1 MCGEVAQMKS
11 STATTSSSNN
21 NSTDLV
27 NGQTAPNVTTNMTTT
42 TTTPMA
48 RTGSATHNVTFK
60 SQSTSSNDSDSD
72 SDGCLK
78 RTSRVVIRRSASPA
92 TEKAEADTSDLAP
105 APYPVQIKN
114 TFVEIPL
121 LKTRSQ
127 DELDLRRFASEPA
140 SIFARRLCSGQLPQV
155 SEKDVDVEEDD
166 DVDLLE
172 LGAEDWKRMKTAE
185 AWDHDT
191 IPEATWTE
199 SSLPEV
205 KVDDCNSDDDAFEPK
220 QEWTRLKTGDA
231 WAEASVCSEEET
243 TTEYS
248 SGHSERD
255 AHLDSEQGAKP
266 AVSVASASTTIS
278 LAATCIDT
286 RAPIPATWSRVRS
299 VLMHNV
305 PVSFTT
311 QTLLDIFASAGFGI
325 CVVSARRLRPR
336 EETVRIEFT
345 AADQAWQFKLA
356 FDGKHLC
363 GNSNS
368 LAPPTSSE
376 PLLVVPCQG
385 AARDNKAAATA
396 ATAANSS
403 NNSNNNTIN
412 INNNL
417 SIGNTS
423 NNANASTAAA
433 VGSSSSALAPPTN
446 WASSA
451 SGVASVSSQEDAG
464 AARRRRKGVG
474 SLIDQAKAQ
483 QQPGVFSL
491 EGNLSCDFPSASM
504 PEMPISPNMA
514 FYAVPAS
521 SISSLSS
528 ATNNIPINA
537 AAAASAVATASLGS
551 LSQLS
556 SNMASP
562 APAQKANS
570 SSSNSKSKTSG
581 KFIFCTSCGGKAKV
595 GFRFCSFCGSSM
607 PQGRTEVC

>member
-311 QTLLDIFASAGFGI
+311 QTLLDCRFG
-325 CVVSARRLRPR
+325 APPPPPGGA
-336 EETVRIEFT
+336 VRIEFT
-345 AADQAWQFKLA
+345 AAVQAWQFKLA

-451 SGVASVSSQEDAG
+451 SVAG